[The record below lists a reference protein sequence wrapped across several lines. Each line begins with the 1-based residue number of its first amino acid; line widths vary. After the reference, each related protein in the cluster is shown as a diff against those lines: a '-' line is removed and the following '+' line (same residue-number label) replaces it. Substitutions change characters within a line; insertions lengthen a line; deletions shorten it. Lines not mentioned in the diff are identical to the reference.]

1 VKDYNRLIAVINMNT
16 VKERYKNFD
25 VAIYCQIYDVQKM
38 ADSKWLQD
46 SFNVLQKYLKIN
58 KVYLETHRDLIVPE
72 KELILKIKEFFES
85 RGVKTSAGIAFVASE
100 GQLSRTFCYSNP
112 EERKKVKDIIQFSAQ
127 LFDEIILDDYYFT
140 SCRCEKCIKAKGSK
154 SWTNFRLWQL
164 EEATKTLIIEPARSV
179 NPDVNLIIKYP
190 NWYEH
195 YQFMGYNLDVESKL
209 FDMIYTGTETRDPE
223 YTQQHLQQYES
234 YAIMRYMENVKPG
247 KNGGGWIDPYARRYL
262 DRWGEQIMLTLFAK
276 PKEVTLFCYG
286 SLLESIKQQDGSE
299 KLLGPLAPVAGN
311 TFEEADSFLERLGQ
325 PIGIPSYKPYNS
337 SGEDFLHNYIG
348 MLGIPIDLVPE
359 FPYDSNTVFLAESAK
374 YDEGIVEKI
383 KNYLVEGKTVII
395 TSGLLK
401 ALQGKGIE
409 DIAEV
414 ECTDRKAVVKEF
426 MQFMDV
432 YRSDTEIVVPQIK
445 YATNDAWEIVTCLDK
460 ANGYPLLL
468 NTRYARGM
476 FYVLTIPDNFSDLYS
491 LPQEVLTPIKNVF
504 IKDFKVQLESP
515 SKICLFTYDN
525 DTFIVES
532 FLPYV
537 ARINI
542 VVNKKDAKLR
552 DLLYSGE
559 WFFSKEPSGMARGD
573 RTVFP
578 TFTFPNSYHVYR
590 FE

>member
-1 VKDYNRLIAVINMNT
+1 M
-16 VKERYKNFD
+16 
-25 VAIYCQIYDVQKM
+25 
-38 ADSKWLQD
+38 
-46 SFNVLQKYLKIN
+46 
-58 KVYLETHRDLIVPE
+58 
-72 KELILKIKEFFES
+72 
-85 RGVKTSAGIAFVASE
+85 
-100 GQLSRTFCYSNP
+100 
-112 EERKKVKDIIQFSAQ
+112 
-127 LFDEIILDDYYFT
+127 
-140 SCRCEKCIKAKGSK
+140 
-154 SWTNFRLWQL
+154 
-164 EEATKTLIIEPARSV
+164 
-179 NPDVNLIIKYP
+179 
-190 NWYEH
+190 
-195 YQFMGYNLDVESKL
+195 

-223 YTQQHLQQYES
+223 YTQQHLQQYQS
-234 YAIMRYMENVKPG
+234 YVIMRYLENVKPG

-286 SLLESIKQQDGSE
+286 SLLESLKQQDGSE

-311 TFEEADSFLERLGQ
+311 VFEEADSFLERLGQ
-325 PIGIPSYKPYNS
+325 PIGVPSYKPYNS

-348 MLGIPIDLVPE
+348 MLGIPIDLVPK
-359 FPYDSNTVFLAESAK
+359 FPYNSNTIFLAESAK
-374 YDEGIVEKI
+374 HDEGIAEKI
-383 KNYLVEGKTVII
+383 KGHLVKGKTVII

-414 ECTDRKAVVKEF
+414 ECTDKKASVKEF

-432 YRSDTEIVVPQIK
+432 YRSDTEILVPQIK

-468 NTRYARGM
+468 NTRYAKGM

-491 LPQEVLTPIKNVF
+491 LPQEALTPIKNVF
-504 IKDFKVQLESP
+504 MKDFKVQLESP
-515 SKICLFTYDN
+515 SKICLFMYDN

-542 VVNKKDAKLR
+542 VVNKKDAKLH
-552 DLLYSGE
+552 DLVFSGE
-559 WFFSKEPSGMARGD
+559 WFFRREPSGMARGD
-573 RTVFP
+573 KTVFP
-578 TFTFPNSYHVYR
+578 RFVLPNSYRIYK